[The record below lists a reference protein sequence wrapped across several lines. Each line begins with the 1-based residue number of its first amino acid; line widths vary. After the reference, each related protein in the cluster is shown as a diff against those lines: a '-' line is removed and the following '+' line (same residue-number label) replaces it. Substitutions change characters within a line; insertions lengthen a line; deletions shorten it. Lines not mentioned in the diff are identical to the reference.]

1 MDAYGTMVA
10 LGFEYLVCSSFPHK
24 MEILMNDINLF
35 TMPALT
41 REPSKQALWGAEGM
55 EEDEEVDVA
64 ENSAQVSR
72 RPARQP
78 WPPPACCAYVPPN
91 QASADA
97 CCLRVGVLV
106 CRWVRT
112 WALWSTCTRPR
123 TGSSPR

>member
-64 ENSAQVSR
+64 ENSAQVSQTAGLSDSQGLLLLAV
-72 RPARQP
+72 PAYR
-78 WPPPACCAYVPPN
+78 
-91 QASADA
+91 
-97 CCLRVGVLV
+97 
-106 CRWVRT
+106 
-112 WALWSTCTRPR
+112 
-123 TGSSPR
+123 